1 MVKTVK
7 VNGRLGTAEI
17 RRVME
22 HWEIYVNGK
31 FIASADWFAEA
42 ERELKDFCEE
52 PWIRRI

>member
-1 MVKTVK
+1 MTRTVV
-7 VNGRLGTAEI
+7 VNGRLGSAEI

-31 FIASADWFAEA
+31 FIASADWLSEA
-42 ERELKDFCEE
+42 EQELKDFCEA

>member
-1 MVKTVK
+1 MTRTVV
-7 VNGRLGTAEI
+7 VNGRLGSAEI

-31 FIASADWFAEA
+31 FIASADWLTEA
-42 ERELKDFCEE
+42 EQELKDFCEA